1 MLNVN
6 GDVIKVAQLTIKF
19 FLKKMKAIDE
29 TLFF

>member
-1 MLNVN
+1 MLNAN

-19 FLKKMKAIDE
+19 VFLKMKAIDE